1 MKNIEFCNNCGR
13 AGHVYSQCKSPITSY
28 GIIAIRETKYM
39 NENNDKCNDKCKNE
53 ILMIRRKDSLGF
65 VEFVRGK
72 YPLLNRDYILNVL
85 NEMTVGEREK
95 IKTMTFDELW
105 NDVWGGNIGIQ
116 YRNEEKTSR
125 EKYNSLKIGINNS
138 KFSFT
143 LDELLNE
150 VTTEWSETEWGFPKG
165 RRNYQEKDIS
175 CALREFEEETGYSK
189 TKVSIIQ
196 NILPYDELFTGSNYK
211 CYKHRYYVGLMSES
225 DASSL
230 ASYQTNEV
238 SKCEWID
245 FDECKRKIRPYNK
258 ERLQIIDAVSNILNN
273 NQLYSDGEAPR
284 IRNECG
290 AGIEQ

>member
-1 MKNIEFCNNCGR
+1 MKIMTN
-13 AGHVYSQCKSPITSY
+13 VMTS
-28 GIIAIRETKYM
+28 
-39 NENNDKCNDKCKNE
+39 KNE

-85 NEMTVGEREK
+85 NEMTVGERKK

-165 RRNYQEKDIS
+165 RRNY
-175 CALREFEEETGYSK
+175 R
-189 TKVSIIQ
+189 
-196 NILPYDELFTGSNYK
+196 
-211 CYKHRYYVGLMSES
+211 
-225 DASSL
+225 
-230 ASYQTNEV
+230 
-238 SKCEWID
+238 
-245 FDECKRKIRPYNK
+245 
-258 ERLQIIDAVSNILNN
+258 
-273 NQLYSDGEAPR
+273 
-284 IRNECG
+284 
-290 AGIEQ
+290 